1 MFVREISAK
10 LRKEA
15 TCPGWAVFV
24 SWASASV
31 WRSFPSCIFILGQPH
46 ATKLKAARNPG
57 PIPVG
62 RANMFSRTTC
72 RRNCTARPTLH
83 FRIRIRATSQLTL
96 TGTKHK
102 LAATLLSSTSVAC
115 KSRKRKLRVICRR
128 SSPRSHHVRRGCM
141 CCASDHVRLFPRP
154 SPTRRATVPDAP
166 PKNLRSAHARF
177 RSHHLIR
184 KRISHTTHHW
194 SHIYAYPLAPLHYCK
209 YLPFLLFEKFMVW
222 PNQTYD
228 TQLFS

>member
-1 MFVREISAK
+1 M
-10 LRKEA
+10 
-15 TCPGWAVFV
+15 
-24 SWASASV
+24 
-31 WRSFPSCIFILGQPH
+31 
-46 ATKLKAARNPG
+46 
-57 PIPVG
+57 G

-166 PKNLRSAHARF
+166 PKNLRSAHLAF
-177 RSHHLIR
+177 DHIISSESVY
-184 KRISHTTHHW
+184 RIL
-194 SHIYAYPLAPLHYCK
+194 HIIDRIYMHILL
-209 YLPFLLFEKFMVW
+209 LPFTTANTYLFFYLKSSW
-222 PNQTYD
+222 YGQTRP
-228 TQLFS
+228 TIPSSFLN